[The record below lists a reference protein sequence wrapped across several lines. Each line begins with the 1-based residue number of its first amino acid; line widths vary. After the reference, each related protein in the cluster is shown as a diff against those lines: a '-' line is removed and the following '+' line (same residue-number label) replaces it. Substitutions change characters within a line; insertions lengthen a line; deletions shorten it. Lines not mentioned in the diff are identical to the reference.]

1 MAVSPAPFAAPG
13 SAPGP
18 SRRAVVVAGLGGAAA
33 VALAACSSDPEP
45 GSREPAPQAGLTP
58 DVAVATRA
66 LAEIVAVREAV
77 NGTLRRFPATRSTI
91 GSLLA
96 LHHTHETT
104 LVDAVPDRARPSA
117 TPAPYAVPLRR
128 EKALAALAV
137 REQRLHDTLDGLALR
152 AQSGQ
157 FARLLASMGASIH
170 QRLATWPA

>member
-1 MAVSPAPFAAPG
+1 VADSPAPPAVPG
-13 SAPGP
+13 RGSGAT
-18 SRRAVVVAGLGGAAA
+18 RRSVVVAGLGGAAA
-33 VALAACSSDPEP
+33 VALAGCSNDPEP
-45 GSREPAPQAGLTP
+45 GSREPATPAGLAP

-77 NGTLRRFPATRSTI
+77 NGTLRRFPVARSTI

-96 LHHTHETT
+96 LHTAHEAT
-104 LVDAVPDRARPSA
+104 LVDAVPDRARPS
-117 TPAPYAVPLRR
+117 TKPAPYVVPRR
-128 EKALAALAV
+128 LEKALSTLAA

-170 QRLATWPA
+170 QRLATWPT